1 MSTPDNDAPHEEFE
15 GGPQSDY
22 EVGYGKPP
30 KQHTFQKG
38 NKKGKG
44 RKKGSKGMKRIVNEA
59 FGMKVKGSL
68 AGKVQSISK
77 FEAGMHQ
84 LATKHSQGDAKATDK
99 AIALYERY
107 GPQDQTEGPPKAKL
121 KKDYRVL
128 RRYLEMQELIC
139 PDDEEGDDG

>member
-77 FEAGMHQ
+77 FEAEP
-84 LATKHSQGDAKATDK
+84 
-99 AIALYERY
+99 IEY
-107 GPQDQTEGPPKAKL
+107 
-121 KKDYRVL
+121 
-128 RRYLEMQELIC
+128 
-139 PDDEEGDDG
+139 